1 MNDLF
6 GDNNNWS
13 WCLQNLDDVIKTH
26 GAPCRAWV
34 TLLNVDDATN
44 THGAPCRAWVNLTWY
59 ARRHSQWQH
68 LCGTVALFQDDR
80 RRWQLAPMVT
90 RRKTEA
96 RCLIPRSLS
105 VGLGRN
111 SISVTL
117 VGEIGWRHLRRCI
130 ARLFSLEALRDCLV
144 KSCMGPGKYDQRM
157 SQFTWSTASASV
169 SLLQSGKKMANSGV
183 NSTETSSTSKG
194 LSECAKVKIWKS
206 QRAYLG

>member
-34 TLLNVDDATN
+34 TLLNVDDAIN

-130 ARLFSLEALRDCLV
+130 ARLFSLDALRDCLV
-144 KSCMGPGKYDQRM
+144 KSCMGPGKDDQR
-157 SQFTWSTASASV
+157 V
-169 SLLQSGKKMANSGV
+169 S
-183 NSTETSSTSKG
+183 
-194 LSECAKVKIWKS
+194 
-206 QRAYLG
+206 

>member
-6 GDNNNWS
+6 GDNITG
-13 WCLQNLDDVIKTH
+13 LGVFKTLMTSSKPMALLVEH
-26 GAPCRAWV
+26 WV
-34 TLLNVDDATN
+34 TLLNVDDAIN

-59 ARRHSQWQH
+59 ARCHSQH

-130 ARLFSLEALRDCLV
+130 TRLFSLEALRDCLV
-144 KSCMGPGKYDQRM
+144 KSCMGPGKDDQR
-157 SQFTWSTASASV
+157 V
-169 SLLQSGKKMANSGV
+169 P
-183 NSTETSSTSKG
+183 
-194 LSECAKVKIWKS
+194 
-206 QRAYLG
+206 